1 MKLTDLLERTA
12 EQTPVG
18 PPPLDTLY
26 AGAARRRHRRTAGV
40 VAAAAVAV
48 GSVIGASTL
57 LTSRTPTAPV
67 TSPTPVPPAMRL
79 VGFGHAAIAIPADW
93 PTNRSQCGT
102 PMQDTV
108 QIDDPSARLYCMAF
122 RPAGVESVGLYYG
135 SPRAEFRA
143 DETFEIGGV
152 RAERQRT
159 TCSTSNYPK
168 ANRNT
173 TTCGGTVSIPSLKV
187 WFRAESSTSAAD
199 VDRML
204 SRIQIV
210 PGRSGVLS
218 PWTVTGPP
226 TGPLVGNY
234 TPLLAAAGLKAQY
247 KRVKSPSY
255 PTGTII
261 SISPAAGT
269 MLPVGS
275 TVTVT
280 IAR

>member
-40 VAAAAVAV
+40 VAAAVVAV
-48 GSVIGASTL
+48 GAVIGASTL
-57 LTSRTPTAPV
+57 LTSRTPTV
-67 TSPTPVPPAMRL
+67 TSPTPVPPAMRM
-79 VGFGHAAIAIPADW
+79 VGFGHAAISVPADW

-108 QIDDPSARLYCMAF
+108 QIDDPSAMLLCMAF
-122 RPAGVESVGLYYG
+122 RPAGVESVSLYYG

-143 DETFEIGGV
+143 DETFQIGGV

-159 TCSTSNYPK
+159 TCSMSNYPK
-168 ANRNT
+168 ANT
-173 TTCGGTVSIPSLKV
+173 TTCSSTVSIPSLRV
-187 WFRAESSTSAAD
+187 WFRAESSTSAAE

-204 SRIQIV
+204 ARIAIV
-210 PGRSGVLS
+210 TDRTGVPSFEALRAGIN
-218 PWTVTGPP
+218 GPP
-226 TGPLVGNY
+226 GTAY
-234 TPLLAAAGLKAQY
+234 AALLRQVGLKAQFHT
-247 KRVKSPSY
+247 VKSPNY
-255 PTGTII
+255 TAGLVLKV
-261 SISPAAGT
+261 SPAPGT
-269 MLPVGS
+269 MLKPGA

-280 IAR
+280 VTG